1 MSVQKI
7 YTRINQLFEE
17 IRSKEIREASRNTG
31 DNASWTRQRKMPLN
45 DILTSV
51 LAKKGLSTVMEI
63 RHYFQA
69 VGRMEQTVSKQDYL
83 KQRQNLNPEVFKL
96 LNRNYL
102 KKFYNGHETKCWRGY
117 LVMAVDGSRAEI
129 PNSIENRQV
138 YGESGNLKD
147 NPIARANISALH
159 DVFNQFILDIGIHHY
174 RDSEVEE
181 ARAHLLALKEVTEE
195 KPVLIMFDRNYAS
208 LEFIDFLDKSG
219 VKYLIR
225 LHENDFKAERTR
237 MKSTDEEVEIAMTY
251 KRLRHIRNKFPQ
263 RAQEMQEQKIN
274 RVRIIK
280 TKLTNGEQAAFVT
293 NLAEGTTS
301 DIERLYKKRWSIE
314 QKYHTLKNKLK
325 FESVTGKASI
335 YVKQDFWAQMMVFNI
350 VQDLITVA
358 ELRAVK
364 KSKKKRHKYAIRI
377 NENIAIGL
385 FKEKFI
391 NLIMEDDDCIKDKMF
406 KQLITDMEQF
416 ILPVR
421 KLKSSPRKWKYFS
434 KYKCNQKPSF

>member
-31 DNASWTRQRKMPLN
+31 NNASWTRQRKMPLN

-102 KKFYNGHETKCWRGY
+102 KKFYNGQETKCWRGY

-181 ARAHLLALKEVTEE
+181 ARAHLLALKEITEE

-251 KRLRHIRNKFPQ
+251 K
-263 RAQEMQEQKIN
+263 
-274 RVRIIK
+274 
-280 TKLTNGEQAAFVT
+280 
-293 NLAEGTTS
+293 
-301 DIERLYKKRWSIE
+301 
-314 QKYHTLKNKLK
+314 
-325 FESVTGKASI
+325 
-335 YVKQDFWAQMMVFNI
+335 
-350 VQDLITVA
+350 
-358 ELRAVK
+358 
-364 KSKKKRHKYAIRI
+364 
-377 NENIAIGL
+377 
-385 FKEKFI
+385 
-391 NLIMEDDDCIKDKMF
+391 
-406 KQLITDMEQF
+406 
-416 ILPVR
+416 
-421 KLKSSPRKWKYFS
+421 
-434 KYKCNQKPSF
+434 